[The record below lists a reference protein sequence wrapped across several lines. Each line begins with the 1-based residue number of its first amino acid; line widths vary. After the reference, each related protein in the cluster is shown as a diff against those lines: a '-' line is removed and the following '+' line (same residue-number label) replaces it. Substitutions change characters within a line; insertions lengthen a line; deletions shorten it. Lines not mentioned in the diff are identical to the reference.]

1 MVQYVITDGT
11 GTGTGALIVTETVQ
25 ALAEVAPTSVRIV
38 GGDAAVSPVVEAQ
51 IAADRPVQRSAGA
64 TRYETAVA
72 VYDLALAAGLD
83 VSTLWLA
90 TGRDWP
96 DALTSGPIVGRLG
109 QTVLLVDGLDPAGS
123 PAVLDR
129 LRVEPGGRGGAASHR
144 RRGRAPQI
152 SHRGFAVSH
161 DSLNEAIEEAE
172 RRAVEDYGASAR
184 VVVGDDVTCWVFLHL
199 RPPTHPRRGRRALT
213 LNLIADPYRH
223 LP

>member
-1 MVQYVITDGT
+1 M
-11 GTGTGALIVTETVQ
+11 
-25 ALAEVAPTSVRIV
+25 
-38 GGDAAVSPVVEAQ
+38 
-51 IAADRPVQRSAGA
+51 QRSAGA

-129 LRVEPGGRGGAASHR
+129 LRVEPGVVEELRVIGGEAAR
-144 RRGRAPQI
+144 PR
-152 SHRGFAVSH
+152 
-161 DSLNEAIEEAE
+161 
-172 RRAVEDYGASAR
+172 SATAGSR
-184 VVVGDDVTCWVFLHL
+184 
-199 RPPTHPRRGRRALT
+199 
-213 LNLIADPYRH
+213 
-223 LP
+223 